1 MFYPIKDAQFLS
13 GSDDVPGNLTE
24 TNYNG
29 FVATTNTTVTHIAYG
44 WGNSSTGFPS
54 LVALSPNI
62 SVNAGVNVPLKFSSI
77 RVTGTIVP
85 YY

>member
-29 FVATTNTTVTHIAYG
+29 FVATQNTTVTHIAYG
-44 WGNSSTGFPS
+44 WGDENGFPS
-54 LVALSPNI
+54 LAALSPQI
-62 SVNAGVNVPLKFSSI
+62 TVAAGVNVPLKFSSI

>member
-44 WGNSSTGFPS
+44 WGDENGFPS
-54 LVALSPNI
+54 LAALSPQI
-62 SVNAGVNVPLKFSSI
+62 TVAAGVKVPLKFSSI
-77 RVTGTIVP
+77 RVEGTIVP